1 MRSSSEAGLFK
12 TGMMTLFGC
21 VCKGTKVWNHKGEL
35 INIED
40 VTKETGI
47 VSYACQGTV
56 KEPILWIKEPTKKPC
71 YRIKT
76 SKDLMIECSL

>member
-12 TGMMTLFGC
+12 TGMITLFGC

-40 VTKETGI
+40 VTKKQELL
-47 VSYACQGTV
+47 AMLA
-56 KEPILWIKEPTKKPC
+56 KEQ
-71 YRIKT
+71 
-76 SKDLMIECSL
+76 